1 MSDPMKV
8 VKLSLW
14 MVVVPAFVM
23 FILQVANILEKSVIL
38 YFILLGLTM
47 LGIGIQFVPINII
60 GLEVMDYGYYKTNR
74 EMNGLNS
81 SVGKFIMKVQIALS
95 SAVVGTILIAISYIV
110 NSETDTYIG
119 ELSAIPGMLDWFI
132 VVSALV
138 PVILSLITLLIFRYY
153 PITLKIRAEMTAE
166 LERRKMEGNKPLN
179 YLNFFNGLIIHT
191 GFMSLVQAIPFRRYR
206 ISCC

>member
-1 MSDPMKV
+1 MGDPMKV

-179 YLNFFNGLIIHT
+179 YLNFFNGLITHT